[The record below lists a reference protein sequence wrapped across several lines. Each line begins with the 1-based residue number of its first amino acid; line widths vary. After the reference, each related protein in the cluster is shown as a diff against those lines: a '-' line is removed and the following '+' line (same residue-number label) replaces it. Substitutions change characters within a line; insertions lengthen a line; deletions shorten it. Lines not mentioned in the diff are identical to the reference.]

1 MYKYYIMSKRIV
13 KLTESDLIK
22 IIKRVISEENST
34 QMDSSEFMN
43 YLKQNGIQIS
53 QDKIDSLPEDEEL
66 INPPQETLNKDPKL
80 RDVWRKLK
88 DAILNADEKQLIDAY
103 KKISNVLKNKVN
115 EQAMLPTLV
124 TILGLSIPV
133 SYLIAIGMFSL
144 MFIMARLAK
153 KSKGGAGRV
162 GGRNEFRLG
171 KAWDL

>member
-115 EQAMLPTLV
+115 EQVMLPTLV

>member
-1 MYKYYIMSKRIV
+1 MKKIV
-13 KLTESDLIK
+13 RLTESDLIK
-22 IIKRVISEENST
+22 IVKRVIKEENSS
-34 QMDSSEFMN
+34 QMDSSEFMD
-43 YLKQNGIQIS
+43 YLNQNGIQIS

-80 RDVWRKLK
+80 RDVWGKLK

-103 KKISNVLKNKVN
+103 KKISNVFKNKHWYNYKVN

>member
-1 MYKYYIMSKRIV
+1 
-13 KLTESDLIK
+13 
-22 IIKRVISEENST
+22 
-34 QMDSSEFMN
+34 MDSSEFMD
-43 YLKQNGIQIS
+43 YLNQNGIQIS

-115 EQAMLPTLV
+115 EQVMLPTLV

-133 SYLIAIGMFSL
+133 SYLIAIVMFSL
-144 MFIMARLAK
+144 MFIMACLA
-153 KSKGGAGRV
+153 
-162 GGRNEFRLG
+162 
-171 KAWDL
+171 

>member
-1 MYKYYIMSKRIV
+1 MKKIV
-13 KLTESDLIK
+13 RLTESDLIK
-22 IIKRVISEENST
+22 IVKRVIKEENSS
-34 QMDSSEFMN
+34 QMDSSEFMD
-43 YLKQNGIQIS
+43 YLNQNGIQIS
-53 QDKIDSLPEDEEL
+53 QDKIDSLPKDEEL

-80 RDVWRKLK
+80 RDVWGKLK
-88 DAILNADEKQLIDAY
+88 DAISNADEKQLIDAY
-103 KKISNVLKNKVN
+103 KKISNVLKNKHWYNYKVN